1 MQDMATYSRSS
12 SRLLES
18 QETASAA
25 CPLTATRDGRENAR
39 KEGSPARSRPLA
51 DWGRHGSSPAR
62 LLARAMKTKRGGSYQ
77 DRGRCGTSPARARAT
92 QPQKRADVPR
102 ADAMSQAGGQVR
114 RPPGKAR
121 TRTRKPKPRATSTPG
136 GWKRERARKRRND
149 SLCSSQAAASS
160 FARWLG
166 GGGSS
171 PPARFGMWAWVV
183 VHRVLGMS
191 VRMTRRLDS

>member
-1 MQDMATYSRSS
+1 MRDVMQDMATYSRSS

-77 DRGRCGTSPARARAT
+77 DRGKCGTSPARARAT

-121 TRTRKPKPRATSTPG
+121 TRTRKPEPRATSTPG
-136 GWKRERARKRRND
+136 GWKESAHANGGTIAYVAVRRPRVPSRVGSEEED
-149 SLCSSQAAASS
+149 PRL
-160 FARWLG
+160 RLG
-166 GGGSS
+166 LGCGPGWWST
-171 PPARFGMWAWVV
+171 ACWV
-183 VHRVLGMS
+183 
-191 VRMTRRLDS
+191 